1 MVQIRMMREDEAER
15 VRDLWMQ
22 VSAEMGTPLPETSAR
37 QILLNLKQYPAHQKV
52 RCLVVQEQESLIGFL
67 TCSVTGHPVEPGLYG
82 EIEQLHVQP
91 GPQRQ
96 AVLAELVKQAVVFMQ
111 AQGAMTI
118 QTHVGIG
125 EESPEELEQRAFWQS
140 LGWVNDVTI
149 YSIYGSVPGDPA
161 LQHVWD
167 EYSE

>member
-82 EIEQLHVQP
+82 EIEQLHVWSP
-91 GPQRQ
+91 P
-96 AVLAELVKQAVVFMQ
+96 LVSRIA
-111 AQGAMTI
+111 
-118 QTHVGIG
+118 
-125 EESPEELEQRAFWQS
+125 
-140 LGWVNDVTI
+140 
-149 YSIYGSVPGDPA
+149 
-161 LQHVWD
+161 
-167 EYSE
+167 